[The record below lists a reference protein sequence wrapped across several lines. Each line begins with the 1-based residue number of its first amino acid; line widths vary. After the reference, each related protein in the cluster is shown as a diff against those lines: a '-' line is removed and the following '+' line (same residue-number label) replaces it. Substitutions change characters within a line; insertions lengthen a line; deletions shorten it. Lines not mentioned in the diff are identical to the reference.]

1 MAMWQDDLQFYT
13 MHFMPYVYLPPDQKN
28 FDSLWVDFS
37 NKYFDPEK
45 GHALYQRY
53 ISEMVLA
60 DQLGYDGLVV
70 NEHHNTVYSM
80 MPVCTLMAAAL
91 IALTKRA
98 KICCFGV
105 PVNLEMPNRLAE
117 AYGMLDVM
125 SGGRLEIAL
134 PLGTGMEYW
143 SNSLINPSSARA
155 RFRESLEVLLQAW
168 TQEGPTSYDGEFFNY
183 RYLNPW
189 PRPLQKPHPKIAIVG
204 SGSPETVQIAA
215 ERGFGYASVFV
226 PIAVQEKT
234 FRTLREQMPKYGHE
248 FTPDKA
254 LFNVMAYV
262 AETEQ
267 LAEQEF
273 KEHVRYWVEDTTRTT
288 PRYLNPPG
296 YISPEQLRSRAAAT
310 ASHGGFDWEV
320 LTSQW
325 RIVYGTAEKVAN
337 ILGQWCASANS
348 SRPVI
353 HHHLGDMPHWKVVKN
368 MTLFAEEVIPR
379 LRSRGSSGGEQQR
392 TSEQTSERTNV
403 QPRVVAGA
411 H

>member
-1 MAMWQDDLQFYT
+1 MAQWLDDLQFYT
-13 MHFMPYVYLPPDQKN
+13 MHFMPYVHLPPDHKKYE
-28 FDSLWVDFS
+28 SLWVDFS
-37 NKYFDPEK
+37 NRFFDPQK
-45 GHALYQRY
+45 GHELYQRY
-53 ISEMVLA
+53 MSEMVLA

-91 IALTKRA
+91 IPQTQRA

-117 AYGMLDVM
+117 AYAMLDVM

-143 SNSLINPSSARA
+143 ANSINPATARA
-155 RFRESLEVLLQAW
+155 RFRESLDVLLQAW
-168 TQEGPTSYDGEFFNY
+168 TQDGPSTFDGEFFNY

-189 PRPLQKPHPKIAIVG
+189 PRPMQRPHPKIAIVG

-215 ERGFGYASVFV
+215 ERGFGYSSVFV

-234 FRTLREQMPKYGHE
+234 FRRLREEMPKYGHS

-254 LFNVMAYV
+254 MFNAIVYV
-262 AETEQ
+262 AENEQ

-273 KEHVRYWVEDTTRTT
+273 REHMRYWVEDTTRTT
-288 PRYLNPPG
+288 PRFLNPPG
-296 YISPEQLRSRAAAT
+296 YISPDQLRVRAAAT
-310 ASHGGFDWEV
+310 ASHGGFDWDV

-325 RIVYGTAEKVAN
+325 RIVFGAPERIAN
-337 ILGQWCASANS
+337 TLGQWCESAGS
-348 SRPVI
+348 SRVI
-353 HHHLGDMPHWKVVKN
+353 LHHHIGDMPHWKVVKN

-379 LRSRGSSGGEQQR
+379 LRGRRTGTEAQSSA
-392 TSEQTSERTNV
+392 QTQSQARS
-403 QPRVVAGA
+403 AGA
-411 H
+411 AAAAAGGR